1 MWDPGKGNISMAR
14 RKIIILLILCYV
26 FVAFVQLV
34 APFDIDNRDQA
45 MQGLYVLDVVQR
57 GSFFLPTQC
66 GQPTTKPPFYTWV
79 AAAVSLALGKVTDFT
94 IKLPAIFSGL
104 GVVFITFLIAEM
116 LFSKEVGLFVGLVL
130 TLNVHFAHLSGIA
143 RTDMMLCL
151 FISFSLYSFLLA
163 YRQRNE
169 KSIYNILLFVAM
181 GLGSITKGPVAFLLP
196 LLVIL
201 IFLFFMRDLKWL
213 KSMRLGLGTTI
224 LLLIILGWFIPAL
237 VIGGRKFFNT
247 IVLDEM
253 VNYFLGTG
261 WAQTRQIKPY
271 FFIGHFFEKFL
282 PWSLFVPS
290 AIARYWKS
298 KNGTEKYGLLF
309 SIVWFLTIMT
319 FFSISKGR
327 RSDYILP
334 LYPAAALIVGQ
345 FWVSLANRDKP
356 GGWKA
361 HLRVLSLGYLILNF
375 CMIASLIAL
384 LARQDLAQLIARI
397 VPESSETIEL
407 LCRSI
412 NTHTNLFLLAAL
424 PLAAVSILGAALA
437 LRGNLKNL
445 FIVLLVTAGFN
456 LFLYFEFLSPEAGRM
471 SGEQKKAFCSRVARQ
486 INSVENLQ
494 FCNVESSVLFYMG
507 KNVQPLNHYEV
518 LEFFHVANNP
528 YLITTESDYVTLRE
542 RVGLEF
548 VVLEESEYLIREK
561 TKYVLISKRKPMF
574 DLRQ

>member
-1 MWDPGKGNISMAR
+1 MGRK
-14 RKIIILLILCYV
+14 KIIILLCLCYV
-26 FVAFVQLV
+26 FVAFIQLD
-34 APFDIDNRDQA
+34 APFDLDNRDQA
-45 MQGLYVLDVVQR
+45 MQGLYVLDVVQK

-66 GQPTTKPPFYTWV
+66 GQPTTKPPLYTWV
-79 AAAVSLALGKVTDFT
+79 AAAVSLAFGKVTDFT

-104 GVVFITFLIAEM
+104 GVVLITFLIAEM
-116 LFSKEVGLFVGLVL
+116 FFSGEVGLFAGLVL
-130 TLNVHFAHLSGIA
+130 ILNVHFAHLIGIA
-143 RTDMMLCL
+143 RTDMMLCF
-151 FISFSLYSFLLA
+151 FISFSLYSFLVA

-169 KSIYNILLFVAM
+169 KSIYNLLLFVGM

-213 KSMRLGLGTTI
+213 KSMRLGIGATI

-237 VIGGRKFFNT
+237 VIGGRKFFDM

-290 AIARYWKS
+290 AIARYWKF

-345 FWVSLANRDKP
+345 FWAALANRDKP

-361 HLRVLSLGYLILNF
+361 HLRLLSLGYLIVNL

-384 LARQDLAQLIARI
+384 LARQDLMQLIARI
-397 VPESSETIEL
+397 APETSETIEL
-407 LCRSI
+407 LCRSMD
-412 NTHTNLFLLAAL
+412 THTNLFLSAAV
-424 PLAAVSILGAALA
+424 PLAVVSIFGAALA

-445 FIVLLVTAGFN
+445 FIVLLVTAGIN
-456 LFLYFEFLSPEAGRM
+456 LFLYFEFLSPEAVRL
-471 SGEQKKAFCSRVARQ
+471 SGGQKKTFCSRAARQ

-494 FCNVESSVLFYMG
+494 FCNVESSILFYMG
-507 KNVQPLNHYEV
+507 KNVRPLSHYEV
-518 LEFFHVANNP
+518 LEFFHAANNP
-528 YLITTESDYVTLRE
+528 YLISTESDYVALRE
-542 RVGLEF
+542 RMDFEF

>member
-1 MWDPGKGNISMAR
+1 MAR
-14 RKIIILLILCYV
+14 KKIIILLILCYM
-26 FVAFVQLV
+26 FVALVQLV

-45 MQGLYVLDVVQR
+45 MQGLYVLDVVQK

-94 IKLPAIFSGL
+94 IKLPAVFSGL

-116 LFSKEVGLFVGLVL
+116 LFSKEVGLFAGLVL
-130 TLNVHFAHLSGIA
+130 TLNVHFAYLSGIA

-237 VIGGRKFFNT
+237 GIGGRKFFNI

-290 AIARYWKS
+290 ALARYWKS

-361 HLRVLSLGYLILNF
+361 HLRVLSLGYLIVNF
-375 CMIASLIAL
+375 CVIASLIAL
-384 LARQDLAQLIARI
+384 LARQDLTQLIARI
-397 VPESSETIEL
+397 VPESSETIKL

-424 PLAAVSILGAALA
+424 PLAVVSVLGAALA
-437 LRGNLKNL
+437 LRGSLKNL

-456 LFLYFEFLSPEAGRM
+456 LFLYFEILSPEAGRM

-518 LEFFHVANNP
+518 LEFFHVASNP

-542 RVGLEF
+542 RVGFEF

-561 TKYVLISKRKPMF
+561 TKYVLISKRRPMF